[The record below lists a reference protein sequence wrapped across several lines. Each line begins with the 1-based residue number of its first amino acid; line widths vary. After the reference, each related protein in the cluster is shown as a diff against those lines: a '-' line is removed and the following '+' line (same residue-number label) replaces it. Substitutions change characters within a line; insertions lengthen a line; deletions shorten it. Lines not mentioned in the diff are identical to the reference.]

1 MFKRFSSSLTDSF
14 NRKHTYLRISLTEKC
29 NLRCT
34 YCMPEEGVDLLPKD
48 ELLTAMEIQRI
59 STVLVN
65 QGVSKI
71 RLTGGE
77 PTLRRD
83 LCEIVGNFGI
93 LRLESLNSLRSLG
106 LKSIGMT
113 TNGIAL
119 HRKLDRLKD
128 SGLNALNI
136 SLDTLDPFQFQL
148 MTRRNGLDAVLKSL
162 DKAVNLKFDSVKLNV
177 VVINGVN
184 DNEILSFVNLTKSL
198 PIYVRFIEY
207 MPFDGN
213 SWNRSKFL
221 PFREMLSRIE
231 ESFTVSKEKDEE
243 NDTSKV

>member
-1 MFKRFSSSLTDSF
+1 
-14 NRKHTYLRISLTEKC
+14 
-29 NLRCT
+29 
-34 YCMPEEGVDLLPKD
+34 MPEEGVDLLPKD
-48 ELLTAMEIQRI
+48 ELLTAMEINRI

-83 LCEIVGNFGI
+83 LCEIVGNFEI

-162 DKAVNLKFDSVKLNV
+162 DKAVNLQFDSVKLNV

-221 PFREMLSRIE
+221 PYREMLSRIE